1 MQLKKVILI
10 NLLGIF
16 CLAFLT
22 GLSQD
27 ENHSSC
33 DEIIRQVGGPCL
45 EGAGKSYP
53 GLLLTQHRDIA
64 GFVVGRDS
72 FETAER
78 IFGKSEF
85 WESGDA
91 AEAESKVCYVSKKG
105 NAKVFVVISSNSEMS
120 NGMVDSLRLIQGKV
134 NFSDHCKEST
144 VKPEQLRTKSGIH
157 IGMSL
162 SEFKSIMGEPSGSKG
177 DLLFYVFCDKK
188 ELKPDDPGY
197 SQCLIDG
204 KSVASR
210 CSGITAR
217 FINGKLQW
225 IEIGVAADYVC

>member
-1 MQLKKVILI
+1 MQLKKVILL
-10 NLLGIF
+10 NLLGIS

-22 GLSQD
+22 GLGQVEKD
-27 ENHSSC
+27 FYC
-33 DEIIRQVGGPCL
+33 DEIIRRVGGPCL
-45 EGAGKSYP
+45 EGEGKSYP
-53 GLLLTQHRDIA
+53 GLLLMQHRDIA

-72 FETAER
+72 FGTAER
-78 IFGKSEF
+78 MFGKSEI

-91 AEAESKVCYVSKKG
+91 AEAESKVCYVSQKG
-105 NAKVFVVISSNSEMS
+105 NTKVFVVISSNSEMS

-144 VKPEQLRTKSGIH
+144 VKPEKLRTKSGIYV
-157 IGMSL
+157 GMSL
-162 SEFKSIMGEPSGSKG
+162 SEFKSLMGEPSGSK
-177 DLLFYVFCDKK
+177 DHLLFYVFCDEK

-217 FINGKLQW
+217 FINSKLQW
-225 IEIGVAADYVC
+225 IEIGVAADYGC